1 MDHNEKQSKISIN
14 DFHEY
19 FTGDYTDGDLSICSD
34 IKDLNTSRPIKMNT
48 FLFLICL
55 DGEIEGEM
63 DSVQYKLSANDLLV
77 CRPNKLISKI
87 KTSPDFKCTIIS
99 ISQQLLLNII
109 PLSDAYFNGPLHFI
123 KFPVVHISNDEDAA
137 GIRQFCNL
145 LTAETMQ
152 QDGLRYHKEIILSL
166 AIATVYKVM
175 YYIDKH
181 IGSNGTGKMNQSE
194 IIFGKFINLISA
206 STVKQRSV
214 GYYAEKLYITPK
226 YLSVVCKRISGK
238 TASEWINEFVIKD
251 IKKMLKHSSKSIK
264 EIALEL
270 DFPNMSFFGKYV
282 KAHLGES
289 PSRYRKKMF
298 D

>member
-1 MDHNEKQSKISIN
+1 MSKNQLGTENMDHKEKQSKISIN

-34 IKDLNTSRPIKMNT
+34 IKDLNPSRPIKMNT

-63 DSVQYKLSANDLLV
+63 DSIQYKLHANDLLV
-77 CRPNKLISKI
+77 CRPNKPISKI
-87 KTSPDFKCTIIS
+87 TTSPDFKCTIIS

-109 PLSDAYFNGPLHFI
+109 PLSDAYFNGPLHYI
-123 KFPVVHISNDEDAA
+123 KFPVVHINENDAA
-137 GIRQFCNL
+137 DIRQFCNL
-145 LTAETMQ
+145 LTTETLQ
-152 QDGLRYHKEIILSL
+152 QDGMRYRKETISSL
-166 AIATVYKVM
+166 AIATIYKVM

-181 IGSNGTGKMNQSE
+181 IGTNGTGKMNQSE

-206 STVKQRSV
+206 TAVKQRSV

-238 TASEWINEFVIKD
+238 T
-251 IKKMLKHSSKSIK
+251 MLKHSSKSIK

-289 PSRYRKKMF
+289 PSRYRRKML

>member
-1 MDHNEKQSKISIN
+1 MDHKEKQSKISIN
-14 DFHEY
+14 DFQEY
-19 FTGDYTDGDLSICSD
+19 FTGDYADGDLSICSD
-34 IKDLNTSRPIKMNT
+34 IKDLNTSHPIKMNT

-55 DGEIEGEM
+55 EGAIEGEM

-77 CRPNKLISKI
+77 CRPNKPISKI
-87 KTSPDFKCTIIS
+87 KTSPDFKCIIIS
-99 ISQQLLLNII
+99 ISQQSLLNII
-109 PLSDAYFNGPLHFI
+109 PLNDASFNSTLHFI
-123 KFPVVHISNDEDAA
+123 KFPVVHINDEDAV

-145 LTAETMQ
+145 LTFETMQ
-152 QDGLRYHKEIILSL
+152 QAGQRYHKGIIMSL
-166 AIATVYKVM
+166 AIATIYKVM

-181 IGSNGTGKMNQSE
+181 IGTNGTGKMNQSE
-194 IIFGKFINLISA
+194 IIFSKFINLISS